1 MPSTWGNGMMEYW
14 NVDFKEKYSF
24 IDFTI
29 KRNLAISQF
38 PISQKPFI
46 PSLQY
51 SNIPIVSEA
60 N

>member
-1 MPSTWGNGMMEYW
+1 MVEYW
-14 NVDFKEKYSF
+14 NVDLNKKVAHLLTSLSRRIFSIEHFFKSC
-24 IDFTI
+24 
-29 KRNLAISQF
+29 L
-38 PISQKPFI
+38 PII

>member
-1 MPSTWGNGMMEYW
+1 MLI
-14 NVDFKEKYSF
+14 FKEKYSF
-24 IDFTI
+24 IDFAV
-29 KRNLAISQF
+29 KRNLSISQF